1 MSRFRFNRV
10 VTVPLVAITVFALI
24 LGSTPFKA
32 LGQESPSRLTA
43 QIAVP
48 TTPLPIDPTIDG
60 AWRAVDGANLG
71 GAIQRPWVWGPAP
84 LAMTV
89 DHVPGVGE
97 RRSAW
102 FDKGRIDI
110 NDPNGDRSSIWYAA
124 GAPLVTELLAG
135 AIRINEQIWV
145 ARDDALIPVAGDMDQ
160 PSPVTYATLGTL
172 ATLPTAASAGVG
184 PSEQAIGSR
193 VTTLLEPSGTLLLD
207 GVSQATVTIGAYDTV
222 AGHNVA
228 QPFVD
233 WMVTLGD
240 AALPTVGQALTEPYW
255 IDTVIGGENRRVL
268 VQAFERRVL
277 SFDPAQ
283 PGPWQVESAN
293 SGVHYRLWRG
303 LQRPEDAR
311 LDALASTIPFGEEI
325 VAAATAS
332 GQDPFLL
339 AAIAKVMSDGNP
351 LADPGSGHRGL
362 LGVRGEIND
371 PAANASAAAAILAGL
386 SAGSPDTRSMLARYY
401 AGNGDV
407 TSSPAIAFVDAVMA
421 TQSALVTTFGTPV
434 AFTVSP
440 GDATLG
446 LAPGYDEAWWARS
459 LSWYTSWG
467 GALENAEASAGGYY
481 CALDGAV
488 PGDRVRVSSGDQ
500 SIECIVGARVGVAGL
515 PGNPG
520 GILVSPAAATA
531 LGVEPG
537 TSVGVNRP
545 VQPEVVPIP
554 EPAAQSAAF
563 RASGPAA
570 YYDPDYD
577 RAWWDRTVGLHA
589 SWGNAVAGW
598 QVDPNGYYCVHPDF
612 APGQRLR
619 LSANGVTLD
628 CTIGDSVR
636 LEDQAMWRSRWA
648 VELSWDTFQAL
659 GLAANNSVEVF
670 ALR

>member
-10 VTVPLVAITVFALI
+10 VATPLITFTVFALI
-24 LGSTPFKA
+24 LGSSPFQA
-32 LGQESPSRLTA
+32 RGQESAPHRTA
-43 QIAVP
+43 QLAALK
-48 TTPLPIDPTIDG
+48 TPLPVDPAIDST
-60 AWRAVDGANLG
+60 WRATDGVNLG
-71 GAIQRPWVWGPAP
+71 GAVQRPWSWGPAP

-97 RRSAW
+97 RRSVW

-110 NDPNGDRSSIWYAA
+110 NDPTGDRSSIWYAT

-135 AIRINEQIWV
+135 AIRINEQTWV
-145 ARDDALIPVAGDMDQ
+145 DRDDALMPIAGDMAQ
-160 PSPVTYATLGTL
+160 PSPVTYATLGAL
-172 ATLPTAASAGVG
+172 ATLPTAATAGVG

-193 VTTLLEPSGTLLLD
+193 VTTLLQPSGTLLLD
-207 GVSQATVTIGAYDTV
+207 GVSQATVTVGAYDTV

-228 QPFVD
+228 QPFVN
-233 WMVTLGD
+233 WMATLGE
-240 AALPTVGQALTEPYW
+240 AALPTVGHALTEPYW
-255 IDTVIGGENRRVL
+255 IDTVIGGEHRRIL

-283 PGPWQVESAN
+283 PLPWQVESAN

-303 LQRPEDAR
+303 LERPEDAR
-311 LDALASTIPFGEEI
+311 LAALASTIPFGEEI
-325 VAAATAS
+325 VAAATARD
-332 GQDPFLL
+332 QDPFLL
-339 AAIAKVMSDGNP
+339 AAIARVMSDGNP

-371 PAANASAAAAILAGL
+371 PAANANAAATILAEL
-386 SAGSPDTRSMLARYY
+386 SAGAPDTRSMLARYY
-401 AGNGDV
+401 AGDGDV
-407 TSSPAIAFVDAVMA
+407 VSAPAIAFVDAVMA
-421 TQSALVTTFGTPV
+421 THSALVATFGTPV
-434 AFTVSP
+434 EFTVSP
-440 GDATLG
+440 SDATLG
-446 LAPGYDEAWWARS
+446 LVPGYDEAWWARS

-467 GALENAEASAGGYY
+467 GALENSEANVDGYY

-500 SIECIVGARVGVAGL
+500 SIECTVGARLGVSRL

-520 GILVSPAAATA
+520 EILVSPAVAAE
-531 LGVEPG
+531 LGVGHG

-545 VQPEVVPIP
+545 VQPEVAPVP
-554 EPAAQSAAF
+554 EPVAQSAAF

-612 APGQRLR
+612 SPGQRLR

-628 CTIGDSVR
+628 CTIGDSVQIG
-636 LEDQAMWRSRWA
+636 DQAMWRSRWA

-659 GLAANNSVEVF
+659 GLAGNNSVEVY
-670 ALR
+670 ALQ